1 MKHRLALFSL
11 RHQVL
16 LILLC
21 GVLIATVT
29 QAQRIASPLKSAH
42 GRQGSASTG
51 FVAARPQE
59 SSAPAVSPGVVWV
72 QCSPDAQALGAFG
85 VERTVD
91 RVLRQRRDDQ
101 LDKAE
106 PKRLS
111 AAQRSDIE
119 REIAGLPD

>member
-72 QCSPDAQALGAFG
+72 QCSPAAEALGAMCG
-85 VERTVD
+85 TLPVPLD
-91 RVLRQRRDDQ
+91 RQHPNGPTIGIYFELY
-101 LDKAE
+101 LHT
-106 PKRLS
+106 S
-111 AAQRSDIE
+111 A
-119 REIAGLPD
+119 